1 MSAMRSKHGKFMEP
15 VEPGTYDMQRHCKDI
30 AKTLQRHCKLL
41 SNGSENTIAWHVD
54 TCRAAH
60 HAPTLPCEYACHFVI
75 YRSSFFQLRL
85 CTSKSSRMRRLQTNV
100 LKFPQVAFAWHGISI
115 VRSSEDIHIFATCSS
130 LD

>member
-1 MSAMRSKHGKFMEP
+1 MKIHG
-15 VEPGTYDMQRHCKDI
+15 TRWTWNIWH

-60 HAPTLPCEYACHFVI
+60 HAHAAMWVCMSFC
-75 YRSSFFQLRL
+75 YRSSFFQLRG

-130 LD
+130 HG